1 MASSEIVEQFLH
13 TRENLRQTKRE
24 RAMAM
29 DAIIDL
35 TIERAEMRRLLAEFV
50 EVLEGLPVGSALP
63 VDAIAVHIKAKDYLR
78 RV

>member
-1 MASSEIVEQFLH
+1 
-13 TRENLRQTKRE
+13 
-24 RAMAM
+24 MAM